1 MLWFFLLLQLPPGV
15 FVEDGGSPVPDEGK
29 VYALSYDKFTFAYG
43 EDGADVAHDISINL
57 PEGHI
62 LLITGPSGAGKTTI
76 CRAAN
81 GLIPH
86 EFKGKMRGQV
96 TIAGR
101 YNSRKY
107 AVSALS
113 KYIGLL
119 QQDPDTQLFNP
130 TVEEEIVFGACNY
143 GLPADEIRQRT
154 ERLLE
159 LTRLSEHRH
168 KNPHHLS
175 GGQQQSCALAAT
187 LSFDPATLI
196 LDEPT
201 SNIDPLGSQ
210 EVLALVARLA
220 REEGRTTLLVEHKL
234 EELVH
239 LVDEMI
245 VLDQGKILHRGTVR
259 EVLEHVEYID
269 SVGLSVPQI
278 TLLAARLRTAGW
290 PIDMLPLD
298 IDEALQILKPLLDRE
313 ALSRLPTPAPRR
325 VQHNFDEVVVDIH
338 QLTHVYKDGTVA
350 LHDVDLKI
358 KRGEFVAILGQ
369 NGSGKTTL
377 VKHLNGLL
385 KPTSGT
391 VTVAGLDT
399 RKVSLNEMAVTVGFI
414 FQNPDTQLCKL
425 KVYDELAFGLK
436 NVGLSESEVD
446 QRVKQAAEELEITHL
461 LDKNPFLLSMGEK
474 QRIAVASVLAMRPS
488 ILVLDEPT
496 TGQDF
501 KRAKEIMD
509 LAVRLHEAGQTII
522 VITHDMNLAAEYCD
536 HVIIMAGG
544 SVILDAP
551 AREAFLAHEEMRTSS
566 LRPPQ
571 ITLLGQA
578 LGYTSAWLTVD
589 EALTS
594 LQEARIGASYG
605 T

>member
-1 MLWFFLLLQLPPGV
+1 
-15 FVEDGGSPVPDEGK
+15 VPDESK
-29 VYALSYDKFTFAYG
+29 MYSLNYDKFTFAYG
-43 EDGADVAHDISINL
+43 EENPDVVENISMSL
-57 PEGHI
+57 PEGHV

-101 YNSRKY
+101 YNSRRFG
-107 AVSALS
+107 VSALS
-113 KYIGLL
+113 KIVGVL

-143 GLPADEIRQRT
+143 GLPASDIRQRT
-154 ERLLE
+154 EYLLE
-159 LTRLSEHRH
+159 LTRLTVHRR
-168 KNPHHLS
+168 KNPHNLS
-175 GGQQQSCALAAT
+175 GGQQQSCALAAV

-201 SNIDPLGSQ
+201 SNIDPIGSR
-210 EVLALVARLA
+210 EVLALMAQLA

-245 VLDQGKILHRGTVR
+245 VMDKGKILHRGTVH

-269 SVGLSVPQI
+269 SVGLSVPQV
-278 TLLAARLRTAGW
+278 TLLAARLRNSGW
-290 PIDMLPLD
+290 SIDTLPLD
-298 IDEALQILKPLLDRE
+298 VDEALATLGPLIDHE
-313 ALSRLPTPAPRR
+313 ALACLPEPPPRR
-325 VQHNFDEVVVDIH
+325 VQHNHEEVAVDIH
-338 QLTHVYKDGTVA
+338 QLTHTYKDGTVA
-350 LHDVDLKI
+350 VRDLNLEI
-358 KRGEFVAILGQ
+358 HRGEFVAILGQ

-391 VTVAGLDT
+391 VTVAGLNT
-399 RKVSLNEMAVTVGFI
+399 RKASINEMAVTVGFI
-414 FQNPDTQLCKL
+414 FQNPDTQICKL

-436 NVGLSESEVD
+436 NVGLPNVEID
-446 QRVKQAAEELEITHL
+446 QRVKQAAAELEITHL

-474 QRIAVASVLAMRPS
+474 QRVAVASVLTMQPS

-509 LAVRLHEAGQTII
+509 LAVRLHEEGQTII

-536 HVIIMAGG
+536 RMIIMAGG
-544 SVILDAP
+544 HIILDAP
-551 AREAFLAHEEMRTSS
+551 TREAFRSQEALRTSS

-571 ITLLGQA
+571 VTQLGQA
-578 LGYTSAWLTVD
+578 LEYPGAWLTVD
-589 EALTS
+589 EAFSS
-594 LQEARIGASYG
+594 LNDARIGASHG

>member
-1 MLWFFLLLQLPPGV
+1 M
-15 FVEDGGSPVPDEGK
+15 PDESK
-29 VYALSYDKFTFAYG
+29 VYSLNYDKFSFAYG
-43 EDGADVAHDISINL
+43 EENPDVVENISMSL
-57 PEGHI
+57 PEGHV

-86 EFKGKMRGQV
+86 EFKGKMHGQV

-101 YNSRKY
+101 YNSRRFG
-107 AVSALS
+107 VSALS
-113 KYIGLL
+113 KIVGVL

-143 GLPADEIRQRT
+143 GLPASDIRQRT
-154 ERLLE
+154 EYLLE
-159 LTRLSEHRH
+159 LTRLTVHRR
-168 KNPHHLS
+168 KNPHNLS
-175 GGQQQSCALAAT
+175 GGQQQSCALAAV

-201 SNIDPLGSQ
+201 SNIDPIGSR
-210 EVLALVARLA
+210 EVLALMAQLA

-245 VLDQGKILHRGTVR
+245 VMDKGKILHRGTVH

-269 SVGLSVPQI
+269 SVGLSVPQV
-278 TLLAARLRTAGW
+278 TLLAARLRNSGW
-290 PIDMLPLD
+290 SIDTLPLD
-298 IDEALQILKPLLDRE
+298 VDEALATLGPLIDHE
-313 ALSRLPTPAPRR
+313 ALACLPEPPPRR
-325 VQHNFDEVVVDIH
+325 VQHNHEEVAVDIH
-338 QLTHVYKDGTVA
+338 QLTHTYKDGTVA
-350 LHDVDLKI
+350 VRDLNLEI
-358 KRGEFVAILGQ
+358 HRGEFVAILGQ

-391 VTVAGLDT
+391 VTVAGLNT
-399 RKVSLNEMAVTVGFI
+399 RKASINEMAVTVGFI
-414 FQNPDTQLCKL
+414 FQNPDTQICKL

-436 NVGLSESEVD
+436 NVGLPNVEID
-446 QRVKQAAEELEITHL
+446 QRVKQAAAELEITHL

-474 QRIAVASVLAMRPS
+474 QRVAVASVLTMQPS

-509 LAVRLHEAGQTII
+509 LAVRLHEEGQTII

-536 HVIIMAGG
+536 RMIIMAGG
-544 SVILDAP
+544 HIILDAP
-551 AREAFLAHEEMRTSS
+551 TREAFRSQEALRTSS

-571 ITLLGQA
+571 VTQLGQA
-578 LGYTSAWLTVD
+578 LGYPGAWLTVD
-589 EALTS
+589 EAFSS
-594 LQEARIGASYG
+594 LNDARIGASHG

>member
-1 MLWFFLLLQLPPGV
+1 MYNIHLEPGEWRNSFLSD
-15 FVEDGGSPVPDEGK
+15 EDQARV
-29 VYALSYDKFTFAYG
+29 LNYDQFAFAYG
-43 EDGADVAHDISINL
+43 DEGADVVQDISMHL
-57 PEGHI
+57 ARGCI

-86 EFKGKMRGQV
+86 EFKGKMRGQIMV
-96 TIAGR
+96 NGK

-107 AVSALS
+107 GVSALS
-113 KYIGLL
+113 RLVGLL

-130 TVEEEIVFGACNY
+130 SVEEEIVFGACNY
-143 GLPADEIRQRT
+143 GLPAKTIRQRT
-154 ERLLE
+154 EYLLE
-159 LTRLSEHRH
+159 LTHLTAHRR
-168 KNPHHLS
+168 KNPHNLS
-175 GGQQQSCALAAT
+175 GGQQQACALAAV
-187 LSFDPATLI
+187 LSFEPAILI

-201 SNIDPLGSQ
+201 SNIDPIGSQ
-210 EVLALVARLA
+210 EVLALVAQLA
-220 REEGRTTLLVEHKL
+220 REEERTTLLVEHKL

-245 VLDQGKILHRGTVR
+245 VMDQGKILHRGTVR

-269 SVGLSVPQI
+269 SVGLSVPQV
-278 TLLAARLRTAGW
+278 TLLAAQLRKVGW
-290 PIDMLPLD
+290 PVDTLPLD
-298 IDEALQILKPLLDRE
+298 VDEAITSLGPLIDHE
-313 ALSRLPTPAPRR
+313 ALSHHPEPPPRR
-325 VQHNFDEVVVDIH
+325 IQHNYEDVIVDIR
-338 QLTHVYKDGTVA
+338 QLTHTYKDGTTA
-350 LHDVDLKI
+350 LRDLNLHV

-385 KPTSGT
+385 KPTSGV

-399 RKVSLNEMAVTVGFI
+399 RKASINELAMTVGYI
-414 FQNPDTQLCKL
+414 FQNPDTQICKM

-436 NVGLSESEVD
+436 NVGLPENETD

-501 KRAKEIMD
+501 KRAKEIMN

-536 HVIIMAGG
+536 RVVIMAGG
-544 SVILDAP
+544 GIILDAP
-551 AREAFLAHEEMRTSS
+551 VREAFQQHEALSTSS

-571 ITLLGQA
+571 VTMLGRA
-578 LGYTSAWLTVD
+578 LGYSGVWLTVD
-589 EALTS
+589 EAFTTLNNT
-594 LQEARIGASYG
+594 RMGANHG
-605 T
+605 A